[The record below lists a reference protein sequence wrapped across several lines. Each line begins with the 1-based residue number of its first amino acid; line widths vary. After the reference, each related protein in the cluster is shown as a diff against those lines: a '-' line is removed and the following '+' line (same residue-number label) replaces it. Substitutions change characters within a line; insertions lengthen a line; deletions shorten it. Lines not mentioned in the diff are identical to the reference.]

1 MRISQVILRRS
12 IPQLLGI
19 LVIAGS
25 ASLYAMAHMAE
36 ALDQKITEHSQFLV
50 SKALNHS
57 VERVEHELANLLVT
71 ERFFSGTEGAQPQLA
86 LDAFYKDRGYDG
98 VLLISSAA
106 EITDAFGVRSEL
118 AQELRDHPEGGVER
132 LLTQARAAGSR
143 GAITAGFIQV
153 GDTPAVAAAALV
165 SPTEDSFPN
174 TGHAA
179 APLLLLV
186 DLLTSEDILQLGF
199 GYGLADLHVA
209 TGQAAAA
216 ESSVSLARVDG
227 TPVQFRWTTPG
238 FGIQSLEELF
248 PMMASAALL
257 FALFLGLIARDA
269 LTAARQLEE
278 KHTALSASQAS
289 LTASET
295 RFRDIA
301 EAASDWLWET
311 DEQTR
316 LVFLSE
322 RFEHVTRYS
331 VDQWLGRP
339 LDALLQTES
348 EDVATWLR
356 SHRGSALRCRYS
368 ERDGELRICRVAS
381 RPIMVDGRCVGYRG
395 TASDIT
401 EEVKAQTE
409 VEHLSMHDAL
419 TGLPNRT
426 QLQSF
431 LARKLTAAQP
441 LAMLSLDLDRF
452 KPVNDTLGHAAGD
465 RVLHDISLRLLQC
478 TRNDDLVARLGGD
491 EFIMVLD
498 GMNSQDTIE
507 RLCARVIDQLRQP
520 IIYEGQEIYIGGSVG
535 IALAP
540 QDATEASELL
550 RCADIAL
557 YQAKADGRATWRFY
571 ASEMNQR
578 LVERRQLEIDLRQAI
593 AMGEMRVHYQ
603 PRYRTDGLHLIG
615 AEALVRWQH
624 PQRGLLGPA
633 DFIAL
638 AEETGLIIP
647 LGQWI
652 LNEACK
658 EAARWPAH
666 MVVSVNL
673 SVVQFRQSNLR
684 LDVQRALQQTQLP
697 SSRLE
702 LEVTE
707 SILLDESSG
716 ALKTLNSLKE
726 LGVRLTMDDFGTGY
740 SSLNYLRSY
749 PFDGLKIDRSFI
761 ANMLNSIGD
770 QSIIKAIVGLAQALD
785 ITVTAEGVET
795 REQLEWL
802 GEENCNAVQGFHMSQ
817 PQSAEE
823 LALLIG
829 SDITTA

>member
-12 IPQLLGI
+12 FPLLLGV
-19 LVIAGS
+19 LLIAGS
-25 ASLYAMAHMAE
+25 AILYAMNHMAA

-50 SKALNHS
+50 RKALTHS
-57 VERVEHELANLLVT
+57 VERVELEMAKLLVT
-71 ERFFSGTEGAQPQLA
+71 ERIFSDTEGSPPRLT
-86 LDAFYKDRGYDG
+86 LGAFYKDLGYDG
-98 VLLISSAA
+98 VLLINPAA
-106 EITDAFGVRSEL
+106 KATDAFGGESRLALELSEYPNSGL
-118 AQELRDHPEGGVER
+118 ER
-132 LLTQARAAGSR
+132 LLAQAREAGPG
-143 GAITAGFIQV
+143 GAVAAGFIQV
-153 GDTPAVAAAALV
+153 GDTPAVAAAAVV
-165 SPTEDSFPN
+165 SPTEDTSP
-174 TGHAA
+174 HREYAA
-179 APLLLLV
+179 GSLLLLV
-186 DLLTSEDILQLGF
+186 DLLASEDILQLGF
-199 GYGLADLHVA
+199 GYGVADLHVA
-209 TGQAAAA
+209 TGDAAAA
-216 ESSVSLARVDG
+216 ESSVSLARIDG
-227 TPVQFRWTTPG
+227 TPIQFRWTTPG
-238 FGIQSLEELF
+238 FGEQSFEELW
-248 PMMASAALL
+248 PMMALAALL
-257 FALFLGLIARDA
+257 FALLIGLIARDA
-269 LTAARQLEE
+269 LRAARQLEE

-289 LTASET
+289 LMASET

-316 LVFLSE
+316 LVYLSE
-322 RFEHVTRYS
+322 RFEHVTQFS
-331 VDQWLGRP
+331 ADHWLGRP
-339 LDALLQTES
+339 LDALLQTDS
-348 EDVATWLR
+348 EDVASWLR
-356 SHRGSALRCRYS
+356 SHSGSALRCRYS
-368 ERDGELRICRVAS
+368 ERDGEVRICRVAS
-381 RPIMVDGRCVGYRG
+381 RPIMVGGRCVGYRG

-419 TGLPNRT
+419 TGLPNRI

-498 GMNSQDTIE
+498 GMNSQDSIE
-507 RLCARVIDQLRQP
+507 RLCARLIEQLRQP

-658 EAARWPAH
+658 EATRWPAH

-707 SILLDESSG
+707 SILLDESAG
-716 ALKTLNSLKE
+716 ALKTLISLKE

-761 ANMLNSIGD
+761 TNMLDSIGD

-802 GEENCNAVQGFHMSQ
+802 GEENCNEVQGFHMSQ

-823 LALLIG
+823 LALLFG
-829 SDITTA
+829 AGTTG